1 MFFNMYSHLTVI
13 GLTTFLNFPC
23 FGITFLRALPACPC
37 TFHRTV
43 KMNKRRYICALTCL
57 ALIRVIKKKEE
68 MCVDICSTF
77 LQLREWYQGKQT
89 PSKVFKPILRWDPVW
104 LNGAG
109 QVSLLSAREPASRF
123 EYIASL
129 GWMDGSLLLYITYS
143 IGQTMEQ
150 PVNRSKDSSRYCL
163 HVSDDL

>member
-1 MFFNMYSHLTVI
+1 MEKL
-13 GLTTFLNFPC
+13 
-23 FGITFLRALPACPC
+23 LPL
-37 TFHRTV
+37 
-43 KMNKRRYICALTCL
+43 KMKKR
-57 ALIRVIKKKEE
+57 E

-77 LQLREWYQGKQT
+77 LQLRERYQGKQT
-89 PSKVFKPILRWDPVW
+89 HSKVSKPILRWDPVW

-129 GWMDGSLLLYITYS
+129 GWMDGSLLLYIIYS
-143 IGQTMEQ
+143 VGQTMEQ
-150 PVNRSKDSSRYCL
+150 PVNRSKDSSRNCL

>member
-1 MFFNMYSHLTVI
+1 MEKL
-13 GLTTFLNFPC
+13 
-23 FGITFLRALPACPC
+23 LPL
-37 TFHRTV
+37 
-43 KMNKRRYICALTCL
+43 KMKKR
-57 ALIRVIKKKEE
+57 E

-77 LQLREWYQGKQT
+77 LQLGKLYLDKQT
-89 PSKVFKPILRWDPVW
+89 HSKVGKPILILRWDPVW

-123 EYIASL
+123 EYIAWL
-129 GWMDGSLLLYITYS
+129 GWMDGTLLSCIAYS

-163 HVSDDL
+163 HVNDGLSI